1 MCQQLLLLKGREL
14 KQDVSRGILFTNY
27 SLVMQKMDRKEG
39 NMFMY
44 RHKYWPP

>member
-1 MCQQLLLLKGREL
+1 LLLLKGREL

-39 NMFMY
+39 NLFNTAMFA
-44 RHKYWPP
+44 P